1 MKNETNIMIDI
12 FYPAAFNQVD
22 ISNKCFIHCP
32 AEDKA
37 KTTIFGFEL
46 QDEQKL
52 EIISAG

>member
-1 MKNETNIMIDI
+1 LKNETNIMIDI